1 MEHFRDEQFLEWVD
15 VLSDI
20 DLLVIDRFLP
30 QELLD
35 NTFAFLQQ
43 KQEEDEFKKAALGDA
58 FSRQVVSEIRGDFA
72 YWLDKERDVELSSFF
87 GIAEELKDKL
97 NRYCF
102 LSLSGYEFHLTHY
115 PKGSYYK
122 KHLDQFK
129 ERSNRLISVIIYL
142 NKDWKKGDGGELK
155 VYSKNGEDIL
165 IEPIANRCVIFKS
178 DVVEHE
184 VLPTKIS
191 RYSLTGWLL
200 YLPSG
205 VGYLLS

>member
-1 MEHFRDEQFLEWVD
+1 MAYLKDEQFLEWVD
-15 VLSDI
+15 ILSEK
-20 DLLVIDRFLP
+20 DLVVIDNFLP
-30 QELLD
+30 QDLFD
-35 NTFAFLQQ
+35 KAFAFLQQ

-72 YWLDKERDVELSSFF
+72 YWLDKERDVELKGFF
-87 GIAEELKDKL
+87 ELAQELIAKL

-129 ERSNRLISVIIYL
+129 ERSNRLISVIVYL
-142 NKDWKKGDGGELK
+142 NKDWKEGDGGELK
-155 VYSKNGEDIL
+155 VYSDSKEDI
-165 IEPIANRCVIFKS
+165 IINPISNRCVIFKS

-184 VLPTKIS
+184 VLPTNVS

-205 VGYLLS
+205 VGYLLT